1 MEVCINARQQRWNW
15 FDPLTKATNDIAREI
30 GEMDPN
36 DPLRCERIKELHT
49 LTELNNVTKGQ
60 RNKFIY
66 ERMDALAREVGSL
79 KPRDLRRADIVN
91 EIIRL
96 SHLIVN

>member
-1 MEVCINARQQRWNW
+1 MADTNGGIGL
-15 FDPLTKATNDIAREI
+15 DLLMKAMNDIAQEI

-36 DPLRCERIKELHT
+36 NPLRCERIKELHT
-49 LTELNNVTKGQ
+49 LTELNKATRAQ

-66 ERMDALAREVGSL
+66 ERMDALANEVGLL
-79 KPRDLRRADIVN
+79 KPRDPRRADIVN

-96 SHLIVN
+96 SHLILK

>member
-1 MEVCINARQQRWNW
+1 MADNNGGTGL
-15 FDPLTKATNDIAREI
+15 DLLTKAMNDIAREI

-36 DPLRCERIKELHT
+36 DPLRSERITELHA
-49 LTELNNVTKGQ
+49 LTKLSKSTKAE

-66 ERMDALAREVGSL
+66 EKMDVLAREVDAL
-79 KPRDLRRADIVN
+79 KPRDPRRADIVN

-96 SHLIVN
+96 SHLILK

>member
-1 MEVCINARQQRWNW
+1 MADNNGEAGL
-15 FDPLTKATNDIAREI
+15 DLLTKAMNDIAREI

-36 DPLRCERIKELHT
+36 DPLRSERVKELHA
-49 LTELNNVTKGQ
+49 LTELSKSTKAE

-66 ERMDALAREVGSL
+66 DKMDALGREIETLKARD
-79 KPRDLRRADIVN
+79 PRRADIVN

-96 SHLIVN
+96 SHLIVK